1 MTKKKEKNFSQSAQR
16 IKKDKVMMATL
27 TPREKELVAVIQSD
41 IPIVERPYKQ
51 LAERIGWSERDVIDS
66 IRTLMENGV
75 IRAFSPVFEARLLG
89 YVSTL
94 VAVEIDRENVD
105 DLAAALFPINEITHN
120 YLRNHAFALWF
131 TISAQ
136 SETVIDSLLSW
147 VARYPGVKRVMN
159 LPALN
164 VYKVRAVFGD
174 TSPQKTNFPENT
186 VSQAFTTDE
195 MLLVRCLQDGFP
207 LVEYP
212 FENIAQKLGAG
223 EADIIDTVRNWV
235 ETGVIRRFGARLN
248 HQRAGYRANTLAVW
262 KPDDC
267 DTVGG
272 LFASMQWVSH
282 CYRRQSY
289 PDWPYELYTMIHAQ
303 SEEELNEHLS
313 HMRSQTP
320 ETGVILLATLRE
332 LKKTTMKYFP
342 EEGSWDSPKPV

>member
-1 MTKKKEKNFSQSAQR
+1 
-16 IKKDKVMMATL
+16 MAKL
-27 TPREKELVAVIQSD
+27 TQREKELVAVIQSD
-41 IPIVERPYKQ
+41 IPIVERPYKR
-51 LAERIGWSERDVIDS
+51 LAERIGWSEGEVIES
-66 IRTLMENGV
+66 IRTLMENGI

-89 YVSTL
+89 YASTL
-94 VAVEIDRENVD
+94 VAVEIDRESVD
-105 DLAAALFPINEITHN
+105 GLAAALLPINEITHN
-120 YLRNHAFALWF
+120 YLRDQKFSLWF

-136 SETVIDSLLSW
+136 SEATINRLLSW
-147 VARYPGVKRVMN
+147 VARYPGVKQVMN
-159 LPALN
+159 LPVLK

-174 TSPQKTNFPENT
+174 TSPQKKNFPENT

-195 MLLVRCLQDGFP
+195 MRLVRCLQDGFP

-212 FENIAQKLGAG
+212 FGHIAQQLGVDEAG
-223 EADIIDTVRNWV
+223 VIDTVGNWV
-235 ETGVIRRFGARLN
+235 ESGVIRRFGARLN
-248 HQRAGYRANTLAVW
+248 HHRLGYRANTLAVW

-267 DTVGG
+267 DTLGE

-320 ETGVILLATLRE
+320 ETGVMILATLRE